1 MNDIL
6 QALLERLARG
16 ENLVQASI
24 LTHEGST
31 PRSAGSRMLLGQGP
45 DAASVRI
52 IAGTVGGGLVEAQV
66 MRSGAEVLADG
77 QCRVQH
83 FDLTKELAANADMI
97 CGGRLSILL
106 ERLEPAQL
114 PLWRRLA
121 QALAQGQRCL
131 RLIPLFPGD
140 SALLLPGDGIFGP
153 LANPALALATRQAG
167 MDLAA
172 PVPFSHGGQSYA
184 LEPWTAAS
192 PLLIFGAGHVSRPTA
207 QIAALC
213 GFAVTV
219 LDDRQDFANPTRF
232 PQAATRVLPSFTG
245 CFHGLP
251 SGPEACVVIVTR
263 GHAFDAEVLGQA
275 LGTHAG
281 YIGMIGS
288 RRKRDALYQRLRDQG
303 VSDADRARVHCPI
316 GLDIGAET
324 PEEIAVSILAE
335 LIQHRA
341 SRTE

>member
-1 MNDIL
+1 MNGIL
-6 QALLERLARG
+6 QALLERLADG
-16 ENLVQASI
+16 ESLVHAAI

-31 PRSAGSRMLLGQGP
+31 PRSAGSRMLLSQGENPGQ
-45 DAASVRI
+45 VRI

-66 MRSGAEVLADG
+66 MRSGAEVLANG
-77 QCRVQH
+77 QRRVEN
-83 FDLTKELAANADMI
+83 FDLTKELAAGADMI

-121 QALAQGQRCL
+121 TALAHGHRCL
-131 RLIPLFPGD
+131 RLVPLLPGD
-140 SALLLPGDGIFGP
+140 AALLLPGDEVFGSLTGSE
-153 LANPALALATRQAG
+153 LAQAARQAG
-167 MDLAA
+167 ADIAA
-172 PVPFSHGGQSYA
+172 PMPFSHTGRSFA

-207 QIAALC
+207 QVAALC

-219 LDDRQDFANPTRF
+219 LDDRLDFANAARF
-232 PQAATRVLPSFTG
+232 PQAETRVLQSFTG

-251 SGPEACVVIVTR
+251 CGPEAFVVIVTR
-263 GHAFDAEVLGQA
+263 GHAFDAEVLAQA
-275 LGTHAG
+275 LGTRAG

-288 RRKRDALYQRLRDQG
+288 RRKRDAVYQRLRGQG
-303 VSDADRARVHCPI
+303 FTDADLARVHCPI

-324 PEEIAVSILAE
+324 PEEIAVSIVAE
-335 LIQHRA
+335 LIQRRA
-341 SRTE
+341 ARKE